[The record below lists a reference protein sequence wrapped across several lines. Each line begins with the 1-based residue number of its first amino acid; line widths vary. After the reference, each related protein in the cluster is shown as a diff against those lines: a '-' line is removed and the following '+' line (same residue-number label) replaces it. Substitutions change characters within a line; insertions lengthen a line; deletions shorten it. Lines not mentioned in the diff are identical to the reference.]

1 MLKAKHSDLCKCYW
15 YPYCTGLCV
24 VEWDPVG
31 GSTFQ
36 VVPYSAGE
44 VTETRK
50 SSRCLTWSPGLSWW
64 RGQDYGNHESL
75 LQARRPAPYTPF
87 CLSRVEIFMEKECI
101 RWALGDLCKSKSRS
115 CWRYEIGCF
124 QYIYTRYIKNRI
136 IRTDLGTS
144 LIYQAQICL
153 DPLLTNELM
162 FIQMQ
167 THPMP
172 VITVPPKKIRTCL
185 LTPHVSWEGKPYF
198 HLQVNLRYFIRSEFL
213 ISWC

>member
-1 MLKAKHSDLCKCYW
+1 MGKIMETTNPCSRPGVLLLTHPSAFLELKSSWRRNALD
-15 YPYCTGLCV
+15 GLWEIFV
-24 VEWDPVG
+24 NLKVEW
-31 GSTFQ
+31 
-36 VVPYSAGE
+36 
-44 VTETRK
+44 
-50 SSRCLTWSPGLSWW
+50 
-64 RGQDYGNHESL
+64 
-75 LQARRPAPYTPF
+75 
-87 CLSRVEIFMEKECI
+87 
-101 RWALGDLCKSKSRS
+101 S